1 MMNYVACY
9 SESIIKGIVL
19 VIAGIFP
26 FKIVQRKSSPLV
38 RNWGGVRACGVCM
51 LLITAAEREEV
62 SEVQEV
68 VAWRSAVATAPL
80 CR

>member
-1 MMNYVACY
+1 
-9 SESIIKGIVL
+9 
-19 VIAGIFP
+19 
-26 FKIVQRKSSPLV
+26 
-38 RNWGGVRACGVCM
+38 M

-80 CR
+80 CLAAESDSTAEPGSGVRG